1 MHLAEAVRLA
11 NWGQAPNAC
20 IHSAYYA
27 THHCAAAAILLAGG
41 VGKRG
46 DVPKSHE
53 HVIEHFG
60 NLVEQEAGVLG
71 QCGRMLSQ
79 ARSERMMA
87 DYDLVRSATPGE
99 ASATVADAQTFLTEC
114 RARWPLLRVP
124 T

>member
-1 MHLAEAVRLA
+1 MHLAEAERLA

-27 THHCAAAAILLAGG
+27 MHHCAAAAILLAGG

-60 NLVEQEAGVLG
+60 NLVEHEAGALG
-71 QCGRMLSQ
+71 QCGRMLSL

-87 DYDLVRSATPGE
+87 DYDLVRDAKPSE
-99 ASATVADAQTFLTEC
+99 AAETVADARKFFDAC
-114 RARWPLLRVP
+114 RARWPLRIPL
-124 T
+124 